1 MSTHP
6 DPESPR
12 LPESSRP
19 PEETGREHAGDLP
32 GSATE
37 QPQRLSEPFVPVA
50 IPPGVYVLGAG
61 VTIWLLRRDEQ
72 SDWEGLV
79 PLCTSVDLE
88 VEHALCHRHPVQSG
102 PESGDWS
109 VVAID
114 GVPVLVRPNDL
125 LEHVHERYVIPSIED
140 LEDA

>member
-50 IPPGVYVLGAG
+50 IPPG
-61 VTIWLLRRDEQ
+61 
-72 SDWEGLV
+72 
-79 PLCTSVDLE
+79 